1 LETIDDIDAR
11 AAVRDGYDAIA
22 TDYLQARDSGSAD
35 VELLRELEVRL
46 PAGARVL
53 DLGCGAGIPVAQ
65 RLVQNFD
72 VTGLDFS
79 TTQVELAR
87 QNVPLAEF
95 RCADMVEAD
104 LGEECYEAV
113 CSFYAIIHVP
123 RDHHR
128 LILTKIHRSL
138 VPGGLALLCLG
149 AQDLEEDYADD
160 YHGRPMY
167 WSHFDAPTNLA
178 LMAEC
183 GFAILEHWIVTDASC
198 PETGHLFVLARPFM
212 DNRLLQG

>member
-1 LETIDDIDAR
+1 MDPR
-11 AAVRDGYDAIA
+11 ATVRDGYDAIA
-22 TDYLQARDSGSAD
+22 ADYLQAREGGSAD
-35 VELLRELEVRL
+35 VELLQELEKRL

-65 RLVQNFD
+65 RLAQNFN

-79 TTQVELAR
+79 ATQIELAR
-87 QNVPLAEF
+87 RNVPQAAF

-104 LGEECYEAV
+104 LGQDCYDAV
-113 CSFYAIIHVP
+113 CSYYAIIHVP

-138 VPGGLALLCLG
+138 VSAGLALLCLG
-149 AQDLEEDYADD
+149 AQDLEEDHSDD

-167 WSHFDAPTNLA
+167 WSHFDASTNLA

-183 GFAILEHWIVTDASC
+183 GFTVLEHWIVADASC
-198 PETGHLFVLARPFM
+198 PEAGHLFVLARK
-212 DNRLLQG
+212 